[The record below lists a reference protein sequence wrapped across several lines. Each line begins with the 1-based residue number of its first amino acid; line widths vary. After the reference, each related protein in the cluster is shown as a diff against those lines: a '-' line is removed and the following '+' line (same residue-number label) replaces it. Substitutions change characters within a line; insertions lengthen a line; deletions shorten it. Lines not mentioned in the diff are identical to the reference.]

1 MYHHWMLARSAN
13 RAFCLSLALLSY
25 PAQVD
30 DNNDEHEL
38 VWIDPN
44 SGTTFSVDK
53 RTGHS
58 RPHIPLSLESG
69 EESAQ
74 AISSARR
81 TIAFAQP
88 GDRVGEPPQWI
99 LDALEVG
106 TIHADIGLKLMTV
119 K

>member
-1 MYHHWMLARSAN
+1 MN
-13 RAFCLSLALLSY
+13 RAFYLSLALLSF
-25 PAQVD
+25 PAQGD

-38 VWIDPN
+38 VWIDSN
-44 SGTTFSVDK
+44 SGTTFLVD
-53 RTGHS
+53 RRMAHS
-58 RPHIPLSLESG
+58 HPHIPVSLESG

-106 TIHADIGLKLMTV
+106 TIHADIGLKLMSA

>member
-1 MYHHWMLARSAN
+1 LDVSPVSEPR
-13 RAFCLSLALLSY
+13 FLLSLALLSF
-25 PAQVD
+25 PAQGDD
-30 DNNDEHEL
+30 DNDEL

-44 SGTTFSVDK
+44 SGTTFLVDK

-58 RPHIPLSLESG
+58 HPHIPLSLESG

-74 AISSARR
+74 VISSARR

-88 GDRVGEPPQWI
+88 GDWVGEPPQWI

-106 TIHADIGLKLMTV
+106 TIRADIGLKLMSA